1 MTSHPQYPM
10 DSGLSVFGPEDTDP
24 DGQHGG
30 AGQVHGA
37 DGRPP
42 APVPGN
48 RGEVRRAML
57 AYLGVPFTLFLVPL
71 AIYLTSLGNR
81 RFARAHAVVALSL
94 SLATVLYTFSIVIV
108 GGVLALDSATVGT
121 LVAAALLV
129 LLWAGVLVVV
139 LRAAAAAGRGEM
151 YQLPRWLRMTSGPGR
166 AGVSR

>member
-1 MTSHPQYPM
+1 MTSRPQYPM

-24 DGQHGG
+24 AGQHGG
-30 AGQVHGA
+30 AGEVHGA

-42 APVPGN
+42 APVPGT

-57 AYLGVPFTLFLVPL
+57 AYLAVPFTLFLVPL

-81 RFARAHAVVALSL
+81 RFARAHATAALSL
-94 SLATVLYTFSIVIV
+94 SLAALLYTLSIVIV

-121 LVAAALLV
+121 LAAVPLLV
-129 LLWAGVLVVV
+129 LLWAGILVVV
-139 LRAAAAAGRGEM
+139 IRAASAAGRGGM